1 MMLSLSQSLPS
12 KAILSVKNRPTFD
25 TQNSEELGAED
36 SEAEGALLEVESA
49 LVEVEDAVLEVES
62 VLVEV
67 EGALLEVESPLVEV
81 DGALLGVESALVEVD
96 GALLEVESA
105 ESALVEV
112 EGSLEEDED
121 CSGISVL
128 MGGGDPT
135 DTITGDDIK
144 KYYKSILEGYYETL
158 GFLAY

>member
-67 EGALLEVESPLVEV
+67 EGAL
-81 DGALLGVESALVEVD
+81 
-96 GALLEVESA
+96 
-105 ESALVEV
+105 
-112 EGSLEEDED
+112 EEDED